1 MKSILIIV
9 ISLFSVSLSVQA
21 ATRSMES
28 CATIE
33 HPVERLACYDIL
45 SGRLPDNT
53 TKANDTTP
61 KAVDSMASKVD
72 VIVPAAPA
80 VAQTTPSVEPTSD
93 AKVDFGLEH
102 KQKPK
107 EEQRDELKLK
117 WTKKMKDAYGKWI
130 IFLENGQVWRQT
142 ENDRFDF
149 NNSEQLVVIS
159 RGILGAFFLLEPD
172 GNKRIRVMRVK

>member
-1 MKSILIIV
+1 MKFILIIA
-9 ISLFSVSLSVQA
+9 ISLFSVSFSVEA
-21 ATRSMES
+21 ATRSLES
-28 CATIE
+28 CASIE

-45 SGRLPDNT
+45 AGRLPAESA
-53 TKANDTTP
+53 KANEKAP
-61 KAVDSMASKVD
+61 KVVDSVASKVD

-80 VAQTTPSVEPTSD
+80 VAQTAPSVEPTPD

-107 EEQRDELKLK
+107 EAQPDELKLK

-142 ENDRFDF
+142 ENDLFDF

-172 GNKRIRVMRVK
+172 GDKRIRVMRVK